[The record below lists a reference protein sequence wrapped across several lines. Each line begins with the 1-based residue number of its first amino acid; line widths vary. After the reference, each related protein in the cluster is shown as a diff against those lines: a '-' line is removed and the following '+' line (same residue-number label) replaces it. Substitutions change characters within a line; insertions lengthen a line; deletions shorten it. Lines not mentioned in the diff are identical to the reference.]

1 MWGDRL
7 LDAKAMKGG
16 EWEYAKNGTA
26 GAVDLIPKDIVI
38 CDWHY
43 EKQANY
49 PSVPFL
55 LAKGFR
61 VWPSSWQPLA
71 GAKAFSAFS
80 REQKSARLV
89 GFLCTV
95 WGKVKIDRS
104 PNGRPWS
111 KCWPSGNSDAPDRQL
126 ARSHL
131 RIASLLLG
139 SGSHLRQRL
148 RSRRRTCR
156 GARPSCPSSRGRGGT
171 SGGSGLLAV
180 VEHAAGLD
188 AGRRRRRAGR
198 RAAGRR
204 RGCRSSCSSRTG
216 ASSCRAA
223 CARLPECASS
233 LRAM

>member
-1 MWGDRL
+1 VGKRKLEMLMWGDRL

-43 EKQANY
+43 EKQASY

-55 LAKGFR
+55 LEKGFR

-95 WGKVKIDRS
+95 WGKVKIDTVAEWS
-104 PNGRPWS
+104 P
-111 KCWPSGNSDAPDRQL
+111 
-126 ARSHL
+126 
-131 RIASLLLG
+131 
-139 SGSHLRQRL
+139 
-148 RSRRRTCR
+148 
-156 GARPSCPSSRGRGGT
+156 
-171 SGGSGLLAV
+171 V
-180 VEHAAGLD
+180 VEVLSEW
-188 AGRRRRRAGR
+188 R
-198 RAAGRR
+198 
-204 RGCRSSCSSRTG
+204 
-216 ASSCRAA
+216 
-223 CARLPECASS
+223 
-233 LRAM
+233 